1 MTAAPPPRNRRRT
14 PPSGQPPAGRGRARG
29 PVVDGTRSRSGGRPV
44 QDGRR
49 RTAGE
54 PTRRQVPGDRRDGR
68 RREPTEQSVPEL
80 VVVLLSKAIVGLAR
94 LLVALVVLLAR
105 AVAPVVRAVRA
116 RLRARRL
123 VREQIAASPDRRAGG
138 LCTAVGSVSAL
149 LALALVWLQVVNPER
164 YVEKGNGQRTVRHE
178 LIGLRGSIMD
188 RNGDAFSMSL
198 PAKAVVADPHHV
210 VDPAAQARV
219 LAPLVGRDVATVE
232 DLLRRPDTG
241 FVYVRRQLE
250 PELASRIDAMRLA
263 GITIIDE
270 SRRFTTGGDLA
281 QSVVGR
287 MDAVGEQPS
296 FGLEM
301 SLDERLKGTNG
312 ERRFERGSDG
322 GTIVGTERID
332 RRPTD
337 GSDVV
342 LTLDRNLQ
350 FLAEQVLGEQLVKLQ
365 AEYGTVI
372 IGIPRTGEILAMAN
386 MVTTKD
392 GGYRSARLNTAVRTY
407 EPGSVMKVVTAA
419 AAFEQEV
426 VQPDEQ
432 LVVEPLIEVGGEK
445 IHDSHRHPTQLMTVN
460 QIFAESSNVGT
471 IKIAQRL
478 GQERILEYHDRFK
491 FGQMTHLGLQKE
503 QAGEYRREWSG
514 SDIGSIPIGQSI
526 TATPLQVW
534 NLYNMV
540 ANRGVYV
547 HPKLVSHWTSPTG
560 ERTEAEVPPSERVLS
575 EDAAVKVTKALQD
588 VVEEGT
594 GREWKIPGFAI
605 AAKTGTSYQV
615 WGDGY
620 GYRNAQGQR
629 LYAATFSGFFP
640 ASNPQLS
647 ITVMIHDP
655 KTEHYGSTA
664 AGPVFDRLAKESMRR
679 YGIAGDAPI
688 DDEGPL
694 KARPAPA
701 PTTTTTTTTSTTT
714 TTVVPGGEPVAPVGP
729 ETTVP
734 TGPTGPLTD
743 DDIFRPDGVPPDAL
757 AARVDTAAGPRDGR
771 PNRRRRE

>member
-1 MTAAPPPRNRRRT
+1 
-14 PPSGQPPAGRGRARG
+14 
-29 PVVDGTRSRSGGRPV
+29 VV
-44 QDGRR
+44 
-49 RTAGE
+49 
-54 PTRRQVPGDRRDGR
+54 
-68 RREPTEQSVPEL
+68 EL
-80 VVVLLSKAIVGLAR
+80 VVMLLSRAIVGLAR
-94 LLVALVVLLAR
+94 LLAGAVLLLVR
-105 AVAPVVRAVRA
+105 LLRPVVESVRH
-116 RLRARRL
+116 RLDARRV
-123 VREQIAASPDRRAGG
+123 VREGIPASSDRRAGG

-149 LALALVWLQVVNPER
+149 LAVALVWLQVVNPER
-164 YVEKGNGQRTVRHE
+164 YVEKGNGQRTVDYE
-178 LIGLRGSIMD
+178 LIGLRGSILD

-210 VDPAAQARV
+210 ADPAAEARV

-287 MDAVGEQPS
+287 MDSVGEQPS

-301 SLDERLKGTNG
+301 SLDRRLKGENG
-312 ERRFERGSDG
+312 ERTVERGSDG
-322 GTIVGTERID
+322 GTIVGTERIAKQ
-332 RRPTD
+332 PTD
-337 GSDVV
+337 GSDVT

-365 AEYGTVI
+365 AESGTVI

-392 GGYRSARLNTAVRTY
+392 GGYRSGRLNTSVRTY

-419 AAFEQEV
+419 AAFEQDLA
-426 VQPDEQ
+426 QPDEQ
-432 LVVEPLIEVGGEK
+432 IVVEPVIEVGGKK
-445 IHDSHRHPTQLMTVN
+445 IHDSHSHPTELMTVD
-460 QIFAESSNVGT
+460 QIIAESSNVGT
-471 IKIAQRL
+471 IKIAQRV
-478 GQERILEYHDRFK
+478 GRERMLDYLDRFK
-491 FGQMTHLGLQKE
+491 FGQMTNLRLQKE
-503 QAGEYRREWSG
+503 QQGFFRREWSG
-514 SDIGSIPIGQSI
+514 SDIGSIPLGQSI

-534 NLYNMV
+534 NLYNTI

-547 HPKLVSHWTSPTG
+547 YPKLVSHWTTPTG
-560 ERTEAEVPPSERVLS
+560 DRTPGKVPAPERVLS

-594 GREWKIPGFAI
+594 GKEWKVPGFAI

-620 GYRNAQGQR
+620 GYRNAEGQR

-655 KTEHYGSTA
+655 KTDHFGSSA
-664 AGPVFDRLAKESMRR
+664 AGPVFDRLAKEAMRR
-679 YGIAGDAPI
+679 YGIAGDRPI
-688 DDEGPL
+688 ESEGPL
-694 KARPAPA
+694 KARAALP
-701 PTTTTTTTTSTTT
+701 PTTTTTSTTTTSTTT
-714 TTVVPGGEPVAPVGP
+714 TTVVAGTSPVAPG
-729 ETTVP
+729 TAP
-734 TGPTGPLTD
+734 TAPLTD
-743 DDIFRPDGVPPDAL
+743 ADIFRPDGVPPDAL
-757 AARVDTAAGPRDGR
+757 ATAESAAGPGNRV
-771 PNRRRRE
+771 PSRRRRE